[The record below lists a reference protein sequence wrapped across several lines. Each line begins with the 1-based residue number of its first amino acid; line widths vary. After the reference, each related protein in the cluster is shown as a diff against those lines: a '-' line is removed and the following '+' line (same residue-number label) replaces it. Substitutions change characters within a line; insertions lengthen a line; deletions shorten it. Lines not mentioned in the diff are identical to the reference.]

1 MAIVLVLQLH
11 YQLACVTVPTIAGK
25 VMAARDAVLTV
36 VHIGSIVKAGTTIVP
51 PPTPN
56 GPARES

>member
-36 VHIGSIVKAGTTIVP
+36 VHIGCHRQGGHYNCTTSH
-51 PPTPN
+51 T
-56 GPARES
+56 EWSC